1 MKHFIISTLLLFE
14 LGAVAA
20 AGGTQ
25 ERHIALSEALR
36 MALENNP
43 AVEAM
48 HSQRRAAEARTREAM
63 SGFLPQLSLNASYTR
78 YQEPNIILPIHQ
90 VGVFPPLDDQIY
102 DARVQLYLPIFD
114 GGRTFASRRAARAG
128 MHESRVQEEETRIA
142 LTERITQI
150 FIQAQEITDKENL
163 ITARVR
169 SLQRRHDELSLLLGE
184 GRVSPADLAN
194 VSAFLHGARAD
205 SIEIA
210 MKKTEL
216 ALRLGQLT
224 GAGGELYPRLEDA
237 RALQKIGVLSDT
249 LLLHRQG
256 PQVRKAQARVEQ
268 ARAMKALA
276 VRSFLPDISG
286 FATYIYRSGADL
298 DLIGEWA
305 AGVSVKLPLF
315 TGGRRIAKVR
325 QAGASLSAAESN
337 LRAAETAQ
345 QTDLEL
351 ALQQLHS
358 ARQRRQRIGAAVTS
372 KATSV
377 AAWQEMHKAGRIP
390 LSELL
395 VRETE
400 LLQLQIQ
407 ERSLAWQEVLSALR
421 YQAIAGTL
429 PEVIEKITVR

>member
-1 MKHFIISTLLLFE
+1 MKQIITFPLLLFF
-14 LGAVAA
+14 LSVAGAGA
-20 AGGTQ
+20 Q
-25 ERHIALSEALR
+25 ERHMRLDEALR
-36 MALENNP
+36 AALENNP
-43 AVEAM
+43 TLGAV
-48 HSQRRAAEARTREAM
+48 HNQRRVAEARTRETM

-114 GGRTFASRRAARAG
+114 GGKTFASRRAAKAG
-128 MHESRVQEEETRIA
+128 MRESREQEEEARIA
-142 LTERITQI
+142 IMERITQI
-150 FIQAQEITDKENL
+150 FIQAQEIEDKAGL
-163 ITARVR
+163 VTARVR

-184 GRVSPADLAN
+184 GRISPADLAN
-194 VSAFLHGARAD
+194 VAAFLDGARAD

-216 ALRLGQLT
+216 ALRLGQLV
-224 GAGGELYPRLEDA
+224 GSSEAVYPRLDDT
-237 RALQKIGVLSDT
+237 RHLQLFSQAPDT
-249 LLLHRQG
+249 SLLHRPG
-256 PQVRKAQARVEQ
+256 PQVRKARAKVEQ
-268 ARAMKALA
+268 AKAMKSLA

-325 QAGASLSAAESN
+325 QTQAALSAAENN
-337 LRAAETAQ
+337 LQAVQTAQ
-345 QTDLEL
+345 QTEL
-351 ALQQLHS
+351 QIARRQWQS
-358 ARQRRQRIGAAVTS
+358 AKQRRERISVAVEN
-372 KATSV
+372 KASSV
-377 AAWQEMHKAGRIP
+377 AAWQKMYEAGRIP

-395 VRETE
+395 LRETE

-407 ERSLAWQEVLSALR
+407 ERSLAWQEVLSVLR
-421 YQAIAGTL
+421 YQSIAGTL
-429 PEVIEKITVR
+429 PDFIEKMK

>member
-142 LTERITQI
+142 LAERITQI